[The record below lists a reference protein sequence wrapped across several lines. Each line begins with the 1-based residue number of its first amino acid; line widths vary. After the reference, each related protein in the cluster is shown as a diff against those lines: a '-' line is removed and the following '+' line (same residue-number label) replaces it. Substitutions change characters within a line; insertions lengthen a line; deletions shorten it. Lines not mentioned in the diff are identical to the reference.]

1 MIFMEWKIPLYKIY
15 SDAEDAEAASA
26 VIKRGM
32 GWANGKE
39 INELEQTISSYSGR
53 KYALTFNNGTSALHA
68 LLLAYGIGKGDEVI
82 VPSFTFIS
90 TANSV
95 LFTGAKPVFADI
107 EEKTCALSAEDIKKK
122 ITKKTKAIM
131 PIHYAGCPASHTE
144 QIRELAQEKDL
155 IFIEDAAESLG
166 AKLNGKKV
174 GTFGDSAMFSFCAN
188 KIITGGEGGAILTDS
203 QEVYEKLKLL
213 RSHGRAET
221 ENYFESTQLMDY
233 VSLGYNFRL
242 PTIIAAVILSQFRK
256 IDRIIS
262 LRRKAALQYDEAFS
276 GKFTLL
282 PNDDS
287 FFNVY
292 QMYSIRAKDRKSR
305 DSLQQHLSKEGIMSK
320 VYFPPAHETHFYK
333 SLGYENVSLSATSK
347 VSDTILSIPIFAGMN
362 PEETNAVINSIQKFV
377 R

>member
-1 MIFMEWKIPLYKIY
+1 MEWKIPLYKIY
-15 SDAEDAEAASA
+15 SDSEDVEAASA
-26 VIKRGM
+26 VIRRGM

-39 INELEQTISSYSGR
+39 INELEQAISSYSGR

-68 LLLAYGIGKGDEVI
+68 LLLAYGIGKEDEVI
-82 VPSFTFIS
+82 IPSFTFIS

-95 LFTGAKPVFADI
+95 LFTGAKPVFADV
-107 EEKTCALSAEDIKKK
+107 EEKTCALSAEDVRKK

-131 PIHYAGCPASHTE
+131 PIHYAGCPASNTLE
-144 QIRELAQEKDL
+144 LRELAQEKDL
-155 IFIEDAAESLG
+155 LFIEDAAESLG

-188 KIITGGEGGAILTDS
+188 KIITGGEGGAIVTDS
-203 QEVYEKLKLL
+203 QEIYEKLKLL

-262 LRRKAALQYDEAFS
+262 LRRKVAAQYTEAFS
-276 GKFTLL
+276 GKLGLL
-282 PNDDS
+282 PNSDS

-292 QMYSIRAKDRKSR
+292 QMYSVRAKDGNSR
-305 DSLQQHLSKEGIMSK
+305 DALQQHLSSNGIMSK
-320 VYFPPAHETHFYK
+320 VYFSPAHETHFYK
-333 SLGYENVSLSATSK
+333 SLGYGTVSLPKTSEI
-347 VSDTILSIPIFAGMN
+347 SGTILSIPLFAGMKQ
-362 PEETNAVINSIQKFV
+362 EEISAVINSIQKFV